1 MSVGVCDL
9 SELCVT
15 SNDPSRSKNIRERAN
30 QELFCENFQNDS
42 TDKFSRLEKRVKNI
56 TEDNGVR
63 IESPFEKEGL
73 GLTVREY
80 YEKEQEALKNCPR
93 FAKEESNIFVLFH
106 YSAYLKDEI
115 EDSPFDHS
123 YSTGLKILTLHWCTA
138 IRPSS
143 KISYFVLHRYK
154 AKLRRFRF
162 ALLPFIRIACAPNAN
177 QIKKININIVYRS
190 K

>member
-1 MSVGVCDL
+1 MSVDVCDL

-15 SNDPSRSKNIRERAN
+15 SNDPSRSKNIREKAN
-30 QELFCENFQNDS
+30 QELFSENFQNDS
-42 TDKFSRLEKRVKNI
+42 MDKFSRLEKRVKSI

-73 GLTVREY
+73 GLTVREF

-123 YSTGLKILTLHWCTA
+123 YSTGLKILTLHWCTT
-138 IRPSS
+138 IRQGS
-143 KISYFVLHRYK
+143 KISNFDLHRNK
-154 AKLRRFRF
+154 AKPRRFRF
-162 ALLPFIRIACAPNAN
+162 ALLPLIEFHAH
-177 QIKKININIVYRS
+177 QTLIKFK